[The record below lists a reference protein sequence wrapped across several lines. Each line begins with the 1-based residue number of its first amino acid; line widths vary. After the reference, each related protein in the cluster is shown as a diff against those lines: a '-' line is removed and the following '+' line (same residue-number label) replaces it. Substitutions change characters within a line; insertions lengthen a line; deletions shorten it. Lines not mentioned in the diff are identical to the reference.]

1 VDRTVSDA
9 FLEALAP
16 SSTNIH
22 LKALQQLQHQEDMAL
37 EQLELQK
44 ERAQYEAERAFRQ
57 FDAVEPENRLVART
71 LEKQWNDSLSR
82 VEEVKARIRQH
93 KKTSHDRLSK
103 SEENE
108 LHRLA
113 HNLPAIWNAP
123 TTTDKDRKRLLRLAI
138 KEVQLKKE
146 DRQVSIKTLWIGGA
160 VTEQVVQ
167 LPKLRSSRYTPLDMI
182 ELIRQLAQKFT
193 DDQIA
198 RILIRQGRKTAT
210 GLTFNAAKITSLRW
224 NYGIPRYRKPK
235 GQQPKT
241 YTAEQA
247 AQRLQV
253 SVPTIHNWLKA
264 GFIKGEQVTTGAP
277 WEILLTDEEIK
288 QLTAQD
294 APQGWLSVSEAA
306 RELGAS
312 KQTVLN
318 WVKSKKLDYIY
329 VSKGKKKGLRVN
341 IKSTTCRKQL
351 SIFK

>member
-1 VDRTVSDA
+1 
-9 FLEALAP
+9 
-16 SSTNIH
+16 
-22 LKALQQLQHQEDMAL
+22 
-37 EQLELQK
+37 
-44 ERAQYEAERAFRQ
+44 
-57 FDAVEPENRLVART
+57 
-71 LEKQWNDSLSR
+71 
-82 VEEVKARIRQH
+82 
-93 KKTSHDRLSK
+93 LSK
-103 SEENE
+103 SEEDE
-108 LHRLA
+108 LHRFA

-123 TTTDKDRKRLLRLAI
+123 TTTDKDLKRLLRLAI
-138 KEVQLKKE
+138 KEVQLKKQ
-146 DRQVSIKTLWIGGA
+146 DRQVSVKILWIGGA
-160 VTEQVVQ
+160 LTEQVVQ
-167 LPKLRSSRYTPLDMI
+167 LPKLRSSRYTSLDVI
-182 ELIRQLAQKFT
+182 ELIRQLAQKFA

-198 RILIRQGRKTAT
+198 RILIRQGHKTAT

-224 NYGIPRYRKPK
+224 NYGIPRYQKPK
-235 GQQPKT
+235 GEHPKT

-247 AQRLQV
+247 AQRLEV

-306 RELGAS
+306 RELGIS

-318 WVKSKKLDYIY
+318 WVQSKKLDYIY
-329 VSKGKKKGLRVN
+329 VTKGKKKGLRVN